1 MTSTRRQFAWTL
13 TAAAAAAALG
23 AVNPIR
29 AFAQDDDD
37 LPPNV
42 FISPCGKP
50 FRAPMSAPYPVVDW
64 FKQAD
69 TNGDGKLDH
78 AEFMADAEAF
88 FKVLDLNGDG
98 VLDGYEIQVYEHRV
112 APEILG
118 VRVDVGLLQPPW
130 SPFGPA
136 RLWKAQI
143 GGMGG
148 MGGGGVGAGQGIPGP
163 SAEGDHEPEEK
174 PQKETVDETGQGGS
188 PYGFFNAP
196 EPVTAADVDFRGL
209 VYKDNF
215 MKLSDRHFTALDKDG
230 AGYLLLAKLPKTLVE
245 QKLAQVKHRRS

>member
-13 TAAAAAAALG
+13 SAATGALGLFAAAR
-23 AVNPIR
+23 AV
-29 AFAQDDDD
+29 AQDDD

-69 TNGDGKLDH
+69 ANGDGKLDH
-78 AEFMADAEAF
+78 AEFIADAEAF

-118 VRVDVGLLQPPW
+118 VRVDVGALQPPA
-130 SPFGPA
+130 SPYGPA
-136 RLWKAQI
+136 RLWLAQFSS
-143 GGMGG
+143 G
-148 MGGGGVGAGQGIPGP
+148 GAGSDMPGP
-163 SAEGDHEPEEK
+163 SSVDDHEPSEK
-174 PQKETVDETGQGGS
+174 PQKQTVDESGQGAS

-196 EPVTAADVDFRGL
+196 EPVTAADSDFRGL
-209 VYKDNF
+209 VRKDNF
-215 MKLSDRHFTALDKDG
+215 LKLADRHFTLLDKDG
-230 AGYLLLAKLPKTLVE
+230 AGYLVLAKLPKTLIE
-245 QKLAQVKHRRS
+245 QRLAQVRRHR

>member
-13 TAAAAAAALG
+13 TAATGALGLFAAAG
-23 AVNPIR
+23 AV
-29 AFAQDDDD
+29 AQDDDG
-37 LPPNV
+37 LPSNV

-50 FRAPMSAPYPVVDW
+50 FRAPMAAPYPVVDW

-78 AEFMADAEAF
+78 AEFIADAEAF

-98 VLDGYEIQVYEHRV
+98 VLDGYEVSIYEHRI

-118 VRVDVGLLQPPW
+118 YRVDVGALTPAWTPY
-130 SPFGPA
+130 GPA
-136 RLWKAQI
+136 RLWLAQYGGGI
-143 GGMGG
+143 GGPEGEG
-148 MGGGGVGAGQGIPGP
+148 LPPGP
-163 SAEGDHEPEEK
+163 TSHDDHEPTDH
-174 PQKETVDETGQGGS
+174 PQKQSIDESGQGAS

-196 EPVTAADVDFRGL
+196 EPVTAADIDFRGL

-215 MKLSDRHFTALDKDG
+215 LKLADRHFTVLDKDS
-230 AGYLLLAKLPKTLVE
+230 AGYLVLAKLPKTLI
-245 QKLAQVKHRRS
+245 QQRLSQIGRHKS